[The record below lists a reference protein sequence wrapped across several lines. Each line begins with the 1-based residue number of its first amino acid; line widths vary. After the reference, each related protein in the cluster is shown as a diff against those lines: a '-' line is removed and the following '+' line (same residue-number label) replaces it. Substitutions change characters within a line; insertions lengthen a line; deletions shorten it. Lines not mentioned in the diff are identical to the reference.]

1 MSRVW
6 TLFRKNG
13 LNAREPGHCTGRF
26 LLTLVAAATLAWPAA
41 NARAVEVGSLYTAQA
56 PLEGNDTK
64 SRDKAYASAFSQVLA
79 RVTGNVD
86 PLQSARIAGLFPD
99 PSHYVLQYRPGE
111 DNTLWVTFDGNAI
124 ERILRQS
131 NMTFWGS
138 DRPLTLIWLA
148 VDWGEGEREI
158 VAAGE
163 PVLIAGEERSID
175 RNRLLRERVQDAALQ
190 RGIPVAFPLLDAE
203 DREGVSFSDIWG
215 GFDDL
220 LLRASDRYG
229 ANSILVGRVRPQAGE
244 GNRWSWYFGGEQRE
258 WSGEPEGAINMLAD
272 ALAAQFA
279 IAGDAPLDTITLTV
293 SGIDSVAAFGA
304 VQSFMEQLDIVDELA
319 VDMVS
324 GDRVRY
330 RITAHGGK
338 ERLRRTLEFSD
349 MLQPVDDYDRTD
361 IANADPGLDALSFR
375 YRP

>member
-13 LNAREPGHCTGRF
+13 LNADHCTGRF
-26 LLTLVAAATLAWPAA
+26 LLTLVVAATLAWPAA
-41 NARAVEVGSLYTAQA
+41 NTRAVEVGSLYTAQA

-111 DNTLWVTFDGNAI
+111 DNTLWVSFDGNAI
-124 ERILRQS
+124 ERILRQA
-131 NMTFWGS
+131 NVTFWGS

-148 VDWGEGEREI
+148 VDWGQGEREI

-229 ANSILVGRVRPQAGE
+229 ANSILVGRVRPEAGE
-244 GNRWSWYFGGEQRE
+244 RNRWSWYFGGEQRE

-272 ALAAQFA
+272 ALASQFA

-319 VDMVS
+319 IDMVS

-361 IANADPGLDALSFR
+361 IGNANPSLDALSFR